1 MIEASSQ
8 YLDPTTK
15 TNVNEIDPLF
25 ENSIEDYKGFEQ
37 SIENQASSSVE
48 GMREGGGFDSVPFH
62 EGAEQEAKNLSNIKA
77 QDLEHRG
84 REEFAKNPEIND
96 IFIDHTKPGVME
108 HKRDAEDI
116 ANATGTLLKNLVA
129 KLKNLGVDCK
139 TVKGNKEI
147 EPEYHIEL
155 NSRSEQNRIYDKF
168 FCEQLRNQYA
178 CVDSLTLTC
187 RKKGMKWEEWEHKQ
201 IRVAGG
207 ELVRFDR
214 GVLTHNK
221 RDKKVFEWNL
231 YLGAGNGHSF
241 FKKKRSNN
249 PYTVSAIREFLSTKH
264 EGATI
269 DNISTEMSAYW
280 DGGLF
285 SINGW
290 RYGGRT
296 LGSKDYAWS
305 TYVINYQY
313 RTGKLVCE
321 EWDEQWDER
330 CRLN

>member
-1 MIEASSQ
+1 MRLKLFWLASLFFALSQHFVIEASSQ

-25 ENSIEDYKGFEQ
+25 QNSIEDYKGFEQ

-116 ANATGTLLKNLVA
+116 ANATGALLKNLVA
-129 KLKNLGVDCK
+129 KLKDLGVDCK

-155 NSRSEQNRIYDKF
+155 NSRVEQNRIYDKF

-187 RKKGMKWEEWEHKQ
+187 RKKGMKWEEWQ
-201 IRVAGG
+201 
-207 ELVRFDR
+207 DR
-214 GVLTHNK
+214 KINY
-221 RDKKVFEWNL
+221 VFVQPHWL
-231 YLGAGNGHSF
+231 YEVF
-241 FKKKRSNN
+241 WKKKRYGMHMKNDWQTMQEVRAGIAGTIGADLEQIN
-249 PYTVSAIREFLSTKH
+249 PTIGISARGE
-264 EGATI
+264 
-269 DNISTEMSAYW
+269 
-280 DGGLF
+280 GGLSEF
-285 SINGW
+285 
-290 RYGGRT
+290 GRHQVRW
-296 LGSKDYAWS
+296 DY
-305 TYVINYQY
+305 YVFHYKY